1 MFPIINTDLVVLLS
15 FTRYHVINCL
25 LLDVVPESTEV
36 LSVALCTCNLFLLI
50 LMQKK
55 LYNVSLPF
63 ILVCVCCCC

>member
-15 FTRYHVINCL
+15 FTRYVINCL

-50 LMQKK
+50 LMQNK
-55 LYNVSLPF
+55 LCNVSLLF
-63 ILVCVCCCC
+63 ISVCVCCYS